1 MTGDRDKEMKLRGP
15 EKDFIEDEAM
25 VIRAPLILGLDV
37 YEACGMADQA
47 EGHGGNSG
55 SERGDVLRGM
65 IPINIQEGSN
75 ENQC

>member
-1 MTGDRDKEMKLRGP
+1 MTTKE
-15 EKDFIEDEAM
+15 EDQKAM
-25 VIRAPLILGLDV
+25 GS
-37 YEACGMADQA
+37 
-47 EGHGGNSG
+47 SG

>member
-1 MTGDRDKEMKLRGP
+1 MTGDRDKEMKLQGP

-47 EGHGGNSG
+47 EGMAAILEVSG
-55 SERGDVLRGM
+55 AM
-65 IPINIQEGSN
+65 F
-75 ENQC
+75 